1 MVETFGTTLNG
12 KLNHMISKRI
22 LENCLFLDVETA
34 TGSQDFEHLT
44 EENPRLA
51 ALWSRRAKYYRTAYE
66 EMRDLDD
73 SKIYKEKATLEPEFS
88 RVVCVSF
95 GVLQDTGDV
104 RMTSFYGKD
113 EKDILAKTAKVLTN
127 AAIKSMKLAGHNIK
141 GFDVPCLGKRM
152 IYTSPD
158 MDLPPNLVIWDKKPW
173 EIPFIDTSEVF
184 AFGSWSQQKY
194 LSLDLL
200 SCSLGIESPK
210 EDMDGSK
217 VSGHF
222 WAGED
227 LELVKE
233 YCERDVK
240 TVIDLLLKVA
250 K

>member
-1 MVETFGTTLNG
+1 
-12 KLNHMISKRI
+12 MISKGI
-22 LENCLFLDVETA
+22 LKNCLFLDVETA
-34 TGSQDFEHLT
+34 TGFRDFEQL
-44 EENPRLA
+44 ESENPRLA

-66 EMRDLDD
+66 EMNGLED
-73 SKIYKEKATLEPEFS
+73 SQIYKEKATLEPEFC
-88 RVVCVSF
+88 RIVCVSF
-95 GVLQDTGDV
+95 GVLQDNGQI
-104 RMTSFYGKD
+104 RMTSFYG
-113 EKDILAKTAKVLTN
+113 ENETDILQKSAKVLGN
-127 AAIKSMKLAGHNIK
+127 AVAKGMKLAGHNIK

-152 IYTSPD
+152 IYTDPA
-158 MDLPPNLVIWDKKPW
+158 MDLPANLVIWDKKPW

-200 SCSLGIESPK
+200 SCSLGVESPK

-222 WAGED
+222 WGGGNME
-227 LELVKE
+227 EVKE

>member
-1 MVETFGTTLNG
+1 
-12 KLNHMISKRI
+12 MISRRV

-34 TGSQDFEHLT
+34 TGFKDFESLE

-51 ALWSRRAKYYRTAYE
+51 SLWSRRAKYYRTAYE
-66 EMRDLDD
+66 EMHGLND
-73 SKIYKEKATLEPEFS
+73 SQIYKEKATLEPEFS
-88 RVVCVSF
+88 RIVCVSF
-95 GVLQDTGDV
+95 GVLQENGQI
-104 RMTSFYGKD
+104 RMTSFYGGD
-113 EKDILAKTAKVLTN
+113 ESDILQKSAKVFGN
-127 AAIKSMKLAGHNIK
+127 AVVKGMKLAGHNIK

-152 IYTSPD
+152 IYTDPS
-158 MDLPPNLVIWDKKPW
+158 MDLPGNLVIWDKKPW
-173 EIPFIDTSEVF
+173 EIPFLDTSEIF

-200 SCSLGIESPK
+200 SCSLGIQSPK

-217 VSGHF
+217 VSDHF
-222 WAGED
+222 WSGGD
-227 LELVKE
+227 LETIKE

>member
-1 MVETFGTTLNG
+1 
-12 KLNHMISKRI
+12 MISRKI

-34 TGSQDFEHLT
+34 TGFSDFETLCQ
-44 EENPRLA
+44 ENPRLA
-51 ALWSRRAKYYRTAYE
+51 TLWSRRAKYYRTAYE
-66 EMRDLDD
+66 EMNGLDD
-73 SKIYKEKATLEPEFS
+73 SQIYKEKATLEPEFS

-95 GVLQDTGDV
+95 GVLQENGQT
-104 RMTSFYGKD
+104 RMTSFYGDNELDVLQKS
-113 EKDILAKTAKVLTN
+113 AKVLGN
-127 AAIKSMKLAGHNIK
+127 AVAKGMKLAGHNIK

-152 IYTSPD
+152 IYLDPS
-158 MDLPPNLVIWDKKPW
+158 MDLPGNLVIWDKKPW

-200 SCSLGIESPK
+200 SCSLGVESPK

-217 VSGHF
+217 VSEHF
-222 WAGED
+222 WSGGNME
-227 LELVKE
+227 EIKE